1 MKLLVVGS
9 APAVWGFSL
18 AGVHGQV
25 VSTEAEL
32 IAALDSACQSADV
45 GIVMITSDVVDL
57 ARERV
62 SMLMARSEL
71 PLIIEIPG
79 PDGPSSDRP
88 SINEMLRRTIG
99 IRL

>member
-18 AGVHGQV
+18 AGIHGQV
-25 VSTEAEL
+25 TTTAVDL
-32 IAALDSACQSADV
+32 MAALDHACQSTDIGV
-45 GIVMITSDVVDL
+45 VMITSDVVDL

-62 SMLMARSEL
+62 NALMARSEL

-79 PDGPSSDRP
+79 PDGPSPDQP

-99 IRL
+99 VRL